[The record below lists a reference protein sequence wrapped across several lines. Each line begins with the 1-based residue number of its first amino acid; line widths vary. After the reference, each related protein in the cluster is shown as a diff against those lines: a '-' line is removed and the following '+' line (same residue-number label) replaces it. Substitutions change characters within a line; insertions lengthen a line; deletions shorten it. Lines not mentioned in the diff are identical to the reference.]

1 MLFFVY
7 QEPKN
12 LNIFDEDE
20 DESPDCAD
28 KMMLRNS
35 HRVDIENIL
44 SKVRTCLVCQT
55 KTANR

>member
-1 MLFFVY
+1 MCCVIVY

-44 SKVRTCLVCQT
+44 SKVRTLRNKHWQS
-55 KTANR
+55 